1 MKHRLGDAPRA
12 DGYTIVEVL
21 FAFFLLSVLSAGFYV
36 LLFSQQRSG
45 TVARSIAN
53 ISEETRLGFAR
64 MVRDTREGD
73 VLTDASPTSFT
84 VKVNFDGDS
93 LYENPNQNG
102 DDEIL
107 TFSYDAMAQAISVNG
122 NVLMK
127 GVAPIP
133 GKELF
138 TYSSNNLYYDW
149 DNDGTTTWLDLDNA
163 SAHGVTGVGSNPPNG
178 QLDAEVPNLTTV
190 SFAIR
195 VSDSGR
201 HEDFTSTT
209 QMRNRL

>member
-1 MKHRLGDAPRA
+1 MKRA
-12 DGYTIVEVL
+12 DGYSLVEVL
-21 FAFFLLSVLSAGFYV
+21 FAVFLLSILTSGFYV
-36 LLFSQQRSG
+36 LLFSQQRSA
-45 TVARSIAN
+45 TVARSIAS

-73 VLTDASPTSFT
+73 VLTDASPTSYT
-84 VKVNFDGDS
+84 VKVNFDGDA

-102 DDEIL
+102 DAEIL
-107 TFSYDAMAQAISVNG
+107 TFSYDAAAKTISVNG

-127 GVAPIP
+127 GVAPMP
-133 GKELF
+133 GRDLF
-138 TYSSNNLYYDW
+138 SYSSNNLEYDW
-149 DNDGTTTWLDLDNA
+149 GDDGTTTWQDLDNA
-163 SAHGVTGVGSNPPNG
+163 SAQGVTGIGSNPPNG
-178 QLDAEVPNLTTV
+178 SLDAEVPNLTTV

-201 HEDFTSTT
+201 HEDFTSTA

>member
-1 MKHRLGDAPRA
+1 MKHRREA
-12 DGYTIVEVL
+12 GYTIVEVL
-21 FAFFLLSVLSAGFYV
+21 FAFFLLSVVTSGFYV

-45 TVARSIAN
+45 QVARSIAT

-73 VLTDASPTSFT
+73 VLTAASATSFT
-84 VKVNFDGDS
+84 VKVNFDGDT
-93 LYENPNQNG
+93 LYENPNENG

-107 TFSYDAMAQAISVNG
+107 TFSYDATAATISVNG
-122 NVLMK
+122 NVLMN
-127 GVAPIP
+127 GVEPMP
-133 GKELF
+133 GRDLF
-138 TYSSNNLYYDW
+138 SYSSNNFEYDW
-149 DNDGTTTWLDLDNA
+149 GNDGTTTWQDLDNA
-163 SAHGVTGVGSNPPNG
+163 SAQGVTGVGSDPPNG
-178 QLDAEVPNLTTV
+178 SLDAEIPNLTTV

-201 HEDFTSTT
+201 HEDFTSTA